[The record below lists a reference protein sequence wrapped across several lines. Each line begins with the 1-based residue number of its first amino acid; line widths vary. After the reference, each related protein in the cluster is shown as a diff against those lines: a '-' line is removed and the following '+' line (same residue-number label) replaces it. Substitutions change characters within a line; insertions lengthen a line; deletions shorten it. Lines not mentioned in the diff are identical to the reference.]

1 MDVDASTALM
11 YSAVASLPSPMI
23 VVAAVV
29 VVVLVLDMIAMPAA
43 ADGDANDIA
52 DHDGNEDDA
61 RNTTNADTA
70 FIFVFSPE
78 MKTGGG
84 SEAELVPT
92 IICSFG

>member
-29 VVVLVLDMIAMPAA
+29 VVVLVLVLDM